1 MEITYVYDPEVETYR
16 RIVEEHETSYI
27 ISNFL
32 GAKYSIDKPEN
43 PDLITLTI
51 APVGTQVYHTEHKIY
66 GVIDKLDI
74 NDWEQPCR
82 VHWDNTRDDFEP
94 WPKMEHIVPI
104 NY

>member
-1 MEITYVYDPEVETYR
+1 MKQITYVYDPDVETYR
-16 RIVEEHETSYI
+16 RIVEEHETSYL

-66 GVIDKLDI
+66 GRRHTSIKWSNNLDSLID
-74 NDWEQPCR
+74 
-82 VHWDNTRDDFEP
+82 V
-94 WPKMEHIVPI
+94 
-104 NY
+104 